1 MSIRQIVTGLCMAA
15 CLALALV
22 GWFFLPQEVI
32 TQISFSGEASSTM
45 AKPLAVLLPTLLGI
59 GFGLAGLLGRRPEK
73 DAWAC
78 TAVAAVSVLC
88 HILMLLFNR

>member
-22 GWFFLPQEVI
+22 G
-32 TQISFSGEASSTM
+32 
-45 AKPLAVLLPTLLGI
+45 I

-73 DAWAC
+73 NAWAC

>member
-22 GWFFLPQEVI
+22 GWFLLPQEVI

-45 AKPLAVLLPTLLGI
+45 AKPLAGRLPTLLGS
-59 GFGLAGLLGRRPEK
+59 GVGLAGLLGRRSEK

>member
-1 MSIRQIVTGLCMAA
+1 
-15 CLALALV
+15 
-22 GWFFLPQEVI
+22 
-32 TQISFSGEASSTM
+32 M

-59 GFGLAGLLGRRPEK
+59 GFGLAGLLGRRSEK

-78 TAVAAVSVLC
+78 TAIAAVSVLC